1 MNGLNNRS
9 ENRLRYSWP
18 VWFAENFDDMLA
30 QGQMVDVSSKGAAF
44 TCYADKCPHPGQHI
58 TTRFSVPRHHS
69 SDPFDLESFVRSGH
83 ICRVE
88 DDGPHVK
95 RIAIQFSEPLPFNPG
110 DPEKIDISLAEK
122 TRESIQAISAIDELE
137 AMRI

>member
-18 VWFAENFDDMLA
+18 VWFAENFDDMLS

-44 TCYADKCPHPGQHI
+44 TCYADKCPRHGQRI
-58 TTRFSVPRHHS
+58 TARFSVPRHHS
-69 SDPFDLESFVRSGH
+69 SDPFEMENFVKTGH
-83 ICRVE
+83 ICRIE
-88 DDGPHVK
+88 DDGPYVK
-95 RIAIQFSEPLPFNPG
+95 RIAIQFAEPLPYNPA
-110 DPEKIDISLAEK
+110 DSEKIEL
-122 TRESIQAISAIDELE
+122 TLDEEVDDAMVALE